1 MGEAPAEATVS
12 LRARL
17 LAKVQRDPSGCW
29 LWTGAKSWDGYGL
42 IDDAG
47 RTRQAHRVSFELHKR
62 PLPPGA
68 ILMHS
73 CDRPACVN
81 PDHLSVGT
89 KRSNAA
95 DMTAKGRRATTLTRA
110 QVVEIRARRAESAQA
125 LADLFGVTATTIRSI
140 WARRSWKDI

>member
-1 MGEAPAEATVS
+1 MS

-17 LAKVQRDPSGCW
+17 LAKVERDGSGCW
-29 LWTGAKSWDGYGL
+29 LWTGAKTRDGYGL
-42 IDDAG
+42 IDDSG
-47 RTRQAHRVSFELHKR
+47 RTRQAHRVSFELHRR

-68 ILMHS
+68 VVMHA

-95 DMTAKGRRATTLTRA
+95 DMDRKGRRATRLTSD
-110 QVVEIRARRAESAQA
+110 QVLEIRGRRGESAEA

-140 WARRSWKDI
+140 WARRSWKDV